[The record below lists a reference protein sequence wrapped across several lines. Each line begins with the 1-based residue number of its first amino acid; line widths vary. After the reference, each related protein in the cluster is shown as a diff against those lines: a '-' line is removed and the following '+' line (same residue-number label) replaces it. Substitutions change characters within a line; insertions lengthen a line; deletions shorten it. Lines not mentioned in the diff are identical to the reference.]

1 MQQSQ
6 MMDPLAGNSV
16 VTHLNSCLRN
26 NAKDHIDD
34 IIDKNMY
41 VRSRLRRKRELAG
54 DLEIEL
60 KPEGFKQRGDF
71 EATESNLDSY
81 ANKTS
86 SSLADSS
93 VYNILMD
100 NLSAANAF
108 IEKSKQESEQMD
120 KSLGKSLAATQIK
133 SKLNMTSA
141 GLPQD

>member
-1 MQQSQ
+1 M
-6 MMDPLAGNSV
+6 
-16 VTHLNSCLRN
+16 
-26 NAKDHIDD
+26 
-34 IIDKNMY
+34 
-41 VRSRLRRKRELAG
+41 RRKRELAG
-54 DLEIEL
+54 DLEIEI

-71 EATESNLDSY
+71 EATESNLDSF

-93 VYNILMD
+93 VYNILVD

-141 GLPQD
+141 GLPQDTEAHLKTMQDEFLEMKEMRDDPEAHFRKLKAKIKLKCTK